1 MQNFFEQLIQFIQNG
16 IGALFRFIQFIWI
29 WSVGQITAL
38 LSEPWQEWSLTKQAA
53 LLFILGIVG
62 WVLYYACRDLW
73 AAGQAI
79 VTAFGTLLNV
89 LLRTLPRILIA
100 GLIALFG
107 IWVLNKL
114 PEIRVPEYR
123 MNGPDR

>member
-1 MQNFFEQLIQFIQNG
+1 MQNFFEQLIQFIQQG

-38 LSEPWQEWSLTKQAA
+38 LSEPWQEWPLNKQVA
-53 LLFILGIVG
+53 LLIVLVIVG
-62 WVLYYACRDLW
+62 WVLYYAYRDLW

-79 VTAFGTLLNV
+79 VAAFGTLLSA

-100 GLIALFG
+100 GLIALG
-107 IWVLNKL
+107 AIWVLNKL
-114 PEIRVPEYR
+114 PEIRLPDYGF
-123 MNGPDR
+123 NGSDR